1 MEEPEEKY
9 EIVPL
14 VTEMS
19 TSAKLVVAS
28 FEVKVRAIEALFVVL
43 PEDTV
48 EEVIVIVGAVLSKV
62 QSNVSEAILSLFEP
76 SVKVAA
82 ATSIVHAPFAVGVKV
97 AV

>member
-1 MEEPEEKY
+1 MVTSVSIKS
-9 EIVPL
+9 L
-14 VTEMS
+14 V
-19 TSAKLVVAS
+19 AALA
-28 FEVKVRAIEALFVVL
+28 VKVSAIEASFVVL

-76 SVKVAA
+76 LVKVAE
-82 ATSIVHAPFAVGVKV
+82 ATSIVHAPLAVGVKV